1 MKLKTLVAISA
12 TLALSVSGTPT
23 ASAGAGYY
31 PTFPGDYIDL
41 SVCLPKRHSG
51 NIHLQVNNKTVA
63 KFRMKPGVDQTFCN
77 RKTELEYVYEWKV
90 NTKLSGGLGFFDPKT
105 KKLFWGWPDGIE
117 NTKKD

>member
-1 MKLKTLVAISA
+1 MTNLRIAFFLFQLIFGNCSPAH
-12 TLALSVSGTPT
+12 
-23 ASAGAGYY
+23 AGAGYY
-31 PTFPGDYIDL
+31 PTFPGEYIDL
-41 SVCLPKRHSG
+41 SVCLPKGHSG

-63 KFRMKPGVDQTFCN
+63 KFRLKPVVDQTFCN
-77 RKTELEYVYEWKV
+77 RKTEREYVYEWKV

>member
-1 MKLKTLVAISA
+1 MKLKSFAAITA
-12 TLALSVSGTPT
+12 TFALGISGTPT

-41 SVCLPKRHSG
+41 TVCLSKWHSG

-63 KFRMKPGVDQTFCN
+63 KFRMQPGVDQTFCN
-77 RKTELEYVYEWKV
+77 RKTEREYVYEWKV